1 MKTLLNRTALLAAAA
16 SLTLAGTALAQSDT
30 NGGTTPPPSA
40 PMTPGTPADGSSMGS
55 STGSSTMGNS
65 GTSGMSQDDMKKMV
79 KSYIED
85 EASQNMLEQKL
96 GKLAQKS
103 DNQQIKQFGQ
113 TILDA
118 HDQAQQNLKKAAD
131 SAGVSVPDSM
141 SQYDQAKYDGLSK
154 LSGKTFDMAYA
165 NAEVGGHVSDI
176 LGDMQIA
183 NNCQDQAVKS
193 YAQNEIPTQ
202 QKHLQMIA
210 KAATSMAGASDLQSV
225 IGSGSMGGM
234 NGNAQPA
241 GMSQPGMSQ
250 PGMSQPGTT
259 GGMTTTPPPADGNT
273 GGGNMNNGR

>member
-16 SLTLAGTALAQSDT
+16 SLTLAGTALAQSDM

-40 PMTPGTPADGSSMGS
+40 PMTPGTPAGGSSMGL
-55 STGSSTMGNS
+55 STMGNS

-96 GKLAQKS
+96 GKLAQQS

-118 HDQAQQNLKKAAD
+118 HDQAQQDLKKAAD
-131 SAGVSVPDSM
+131 AAGVSVPDSM

-193 YAQNEIPTQ
+193 YAQKEIPTQ

-234 NGNAQPA
+234 DSSAQPA
-241 GMSQPGMSQ
+241 GMSQ

-259 GGMTTTPPPADGNT
+259 GGMTTTPPPAGGNT